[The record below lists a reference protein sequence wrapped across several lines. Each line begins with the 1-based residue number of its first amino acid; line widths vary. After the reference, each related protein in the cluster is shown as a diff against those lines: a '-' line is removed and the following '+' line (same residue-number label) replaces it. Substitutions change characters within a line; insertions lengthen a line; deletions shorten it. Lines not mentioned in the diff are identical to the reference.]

1 MILVLLALIAM
12 TACTS
17 DNPTATQTAPDP
29 NQPPVP
35 AHFQNERDAQPLPET
50 MDAKLFSDP
59 RLARVYEIAKR
70 IPEVLAQQPCYCYC
84 DRGHGHRSLLDC
96 QRDNHSAGCTVCRKE
111 VLLADRLT
119 RMGLSAKEIRA
130 SIIRG
135 DWKNV
140 TE

>member
-70 IPEVLAQQPCYCYC
+70 IPEVLAQQPCK
-84 DRGHGHRSLLDC
+84 RRSNNGP
-96 QRDNHSAGCTVCRKE
+96 RNA
-111 VLLADRLT
+111 A
-119 RMGLSAKEIRA
+119 
-130 SIIRG
+130 
-135 DWKNV
+135 
-140 TE
+140 

>member
-1 MILVLLALIAM
+1 MLLVVLALIAM

-29 NQPPVP
+29 DQPPVP
-35 AHFQNERDAQPLPET
+35 AHFQNEGDAQPLPET